1 MIIKNLT
8 CKNFNTDRVLIWR
21 QIIKEYCLLI
31 EYIKVKKNMVEDA
44 LSRSPLNGDQE
55 TTQKSSYKKETVTEI
70 NDTKEITEVTFPI
83 SLKLTKQHQQ
93 KDLSL
98 MAKYKEGMYHKS
110 SFRGGSNVDLILKMC
125 EDNIVILSIL

>member
-1 MIIKNLT
+1 M
-8 CKNFNTDRVLIWR
+8 TDT
-21 QIIKEYCLLI
+21 
-31 EYIKVKKNMVEDA
+31 
-44 LSRSPLNGDQE
+44 LSIFPLYGNQE
-55 TTQKSSYKKETVTEI
+55 TTQKSTYKKEIVTEI
-70 NDTKEITEVTFPI
+70 NDTKEIPEGTFPI

-110 SFRGGSNVDLILKMC
+110 SFRGGSNVDFILKKC

>member
-55 TTQKSSYKKETVTEI
+55 TTQKSSYKKETVSYI
-70 NDTKEITEVTFPI
+70 NDNKEIHEGYFSINFKLIEKYQRTEPRLMDKYKYGTYHKGYFIGGNNIDI
-83 SLKLTKQHQQ
+83 SLIT
-93 KDLSL
+93 
-98 MAKYKEGMYHKS
+98 
-110 SFRGGSNVDLILKMC
+110 
-125 EDNIVILSIL
+125 